1 METNLKLEIQ
11 NLFGG
16 DGNKRYVDEEET
28 KFTRTKKKTITR
40 KDIGVPVDRATDE
53 LQTEMVKKE
62 VQTFAMEGKYP
73 TMRLGGIHGK
83 FWGHLRA
90 SGKMLADLKDEDF
103 PSKAFVDRIM
113 MAVNITPMNVVI
125 KDFDEMKV
133 AEIPQITQGMNKAM
147 IIQKFDYLTKCTVDL
162 TLVYPDVYHEKV
174 LKMLKHAETM
184 AGMNKRRAAMKILNR
199 EIFE

>member
-1 METNLKLEIQ
+1 MELNLKLEIQ

-16 DGNKRYVDEEET
+16 DGVKRFIDVEET
-28 KFTRTKKKTITR
+28 KFTRTKKKTTT
-40 KDIGVPVDRATDE
+40 KQDIGVPVDRATDE
-53 LQTEMVKKE
+53 VQTEMVKKE
-62 VQTFAMEGKYP
+62 VQTFAMDGKYP

-90 SGKMLADLKDEDF
+90 SGKMLADLKDEEF

-113 MAVNITPMNVVI
+113 MAVNMNPMNVVI
-125 KDFDEMKV
+125 EKFDEIKI

-147 IIQKFDYLTKCTVDL
+147 IIQKFDYIPKCTVDL
-162 TLVYPDVYHEKV
+162 TLVYPEVYHSKV
-174 LKMLKHAETM
+174 LKILKHAETM
-184 AGMNKRRAAMKILNR
+184 AGLNKRRATMKILNR